1 MAYTTQADLI
11 TRYGEQML
19 LGLTDIGMPAAGQID
34 TDMVARAISDAD
46 AMIDGYLRE
55 RYVVPLAS
63 PPPEISAISAAIAIW
78 KLHSFEP
85 GKKIETDY
93 RDALAALKDIAK
105 GLIKLDA
112 ATVAPVTTGG
122 TGAMITDR
130 ERPFTE
136 ANMKGFI

>member
-19 LGLTDIGMPAAGQID
+19 LGLTDIGMPASGQID
-34 TDMVARAISDAD
+34 TDMVERAIADAD

-55 RYVVPLAS
+55 RYLVPMAA
-63 PPPEISAISAAIAIW
+63 PPSEISAISAAIAIW
-78 KLHSFEP
+78 KLHSFDP
-85 GKKIETDY
+85 AKKIEADY

-136 ANMKGFI
+136 ANMKGYI

>member
-11 TRYGEQML
+11 TLYGEQML
-19 LGLTDIGMPAAGQID
+19 LGLTDIGMPASGQID
-34 TDMVARAISDAD
+34 PDMVARAISDAD

-78 KLHSFEP
+78 KLHAFEP

-93 RDALAALKDIAK
+93 RDARETLKDIAK
-105 GLIKLDA
+105 GLNKLDVT
-112 ATVAPVTTGG
+112 TVTPVTTGS

-130 ERPFTE
+130 ERPLTE

>member
-11 TRYGEQML
+11 TRYGEPML
-19 LGLTDIGMPAAGQID
+19 LGLTDLGMPASGQID
-34 TDMVARAISDAD
+34 SDMVARAISDAD
-46 AMIDGYLRE
+46 AFIDGYLRE

-85 GKKIETDY
+85 GKKIEIDY

-112 ATVAPVTTGG
+112 ATVSTVTTGS